1 MSEVPAFT
9 NFQDIQ
15 KQSKVQ
21 IEALAAAS
29 ASFAEKLQ
37 SIASEAK
44 DYSIKSFENS
54 RKFSEKLLRAKN
66 INDVVQ
72 AQADFAKAAQ
82 EDFVAQA
89 TKIADLYS
97 RFAKEIMMPLTGP
110 SKD

>member
-29 ASFAEKLQ
+29 ASFAEKLE

-54 RKFSEKLLRAKN
+54 RKFSENSSERKTSTTLFGRRPILPKRLKRISLPKQPRSPIFIPGSPKKL
-66 INDVVQ
+66 
-72 AQADFAKAAQ
+72 
-82 EDFVAQA
+82 
-89 TKIADLYS
+89 
-97 RFAKEIMMPLTGP
+97 
-110 SKD
+110 

>member
-37 SIASEAK
+37 SIAGEAK

-66 INDVVQ
+66 INDVVR

-89 TKIADLYS
+89 AKIADLYS